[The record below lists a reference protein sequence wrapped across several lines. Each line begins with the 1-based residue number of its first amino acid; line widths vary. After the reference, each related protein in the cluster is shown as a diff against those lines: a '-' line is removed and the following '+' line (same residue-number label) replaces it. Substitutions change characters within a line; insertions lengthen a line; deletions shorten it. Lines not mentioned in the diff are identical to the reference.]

1 MRKAVAVTQRS
12 MENPSYHEVR
22 DSLDVNWG
30 GFMERA
36 GLVPVLLPTNY
47 AAFSDFFSITGISG
61 LLLTG
66 GEGPARLDGSPLSLR
81 RDIFEKNLLRFALK
95 RYLPVLGVC
104 RGAQVIADFFGSEFN
119 RVTDAHVRTRHKLVT
134 ESSSRYANL
143 LAPVKDANSFHD
155 YAISSLSPVVRAVA
169 RSEDGVI
176 EAIEHTSMPVL
187 GIMWH
192 PERENPFRDEE
203 LSLFREFFV

>member
-22 DSLDVNWG
+22 DALDVNWG
-30 GFMERA
+30 GFMEGA

-47 AAFSDFFSITGISG
+47 AAFSDFFSITEIRG

-66 GEGPARLDGSPLSLR
+66 GNGLGRLDGSPLSLR
-81 RDIFEKNLLRFALK
+81 RDIFEKDLLHFALN
-95 RYLPVLGVC
+95 RNLPVLGVC
-104 RGAQVIADFFGSEFN
+104 RGAQVIADFFGSEFR
-119 RVTDAHVRTRHKLVT
+119 RVTEAHVRTRHKLVT
-134 ESSSRYANL
+134 EGCSKYGGL

-155 YAISSLSPVVRAVA
+155 YAISTLPPEIRAVV

-176 EAIEHTSMPVL
+176 EAIEHIRMPVL

-192 PERENPFRDEE
+192 PEREAPFRDED
-203 LSLFREFFV
+203 LSLFRRFFI